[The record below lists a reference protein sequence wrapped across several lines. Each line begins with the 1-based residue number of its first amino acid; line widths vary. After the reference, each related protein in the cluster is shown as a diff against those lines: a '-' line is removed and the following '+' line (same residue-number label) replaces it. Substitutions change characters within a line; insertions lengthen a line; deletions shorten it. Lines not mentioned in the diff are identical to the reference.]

1 MNRLGPMR
9 YRITVQ
15 ERTTTTNSRGERSES
30 WADLY
35 PDIPA
40 SVRYLTTR
48 EKQEA
53 NARQSEV
60 EIAFEM
66 WASNVPNIS
75 PEHRIVYADE
85 NYELE
90 PPSFHGQHLE
100 FVQVKATKGLTDG

>member
-35 PDIPA
+35 VSIPA
-40 SVRYLTTR
+40 SMRWLTTR

-53 NARQSEV
+53 SARQSEV

-66 WASNVPNIS
+66 WASNVPNLS
-75 PEHRIVYADE
+75 PEHRIVFEGE

-90 PPSFHGQHLE
+90 PPSFHGRHHE